1 MVGFYE
7 NGVKFK
13 EISTDEKSSDFLVSL
28 LEDVSKN
35 FIIKRLIYAN
45 TPGSFMGLKVAYVV
59 LKTFSIVKGCEFLA
73 VSGFELNNGGA
84 IRANKALCFVKKGDE
99 ILLETAMP
107 REFKLPL
114 NLEVLNLK
122 NDTLPNY
129 IIQAV

>member
-1 MVGFYE
+1 M
-7 NGVKFK
+7 KFK

-35 FIIKRLIYAN
+35 FNIKRLIYAN

-73 VSGFELNNGGA
+73 VSGFELNGGGA
-84 IRANKALCFVKKGDE
+84 IRANKTLCFVKKDDE
-99 ILLETAMP
+99 ILLEVATP
-107 REFKLPL
+107 SEFSLPL